1 MSYIMSPQ
9 NQNNYSRRVPLWIIV
24 LVSALLIVLLGSASV
39 VAYKKSQSD
48 PQFTEEQTGLE
59 SRKQEILQQ
68 TDVIDLNWL
77 RTLNPL
83 VKNVKGRLMWSN
95 TLQQGMM
102 EFSNLPK
109 LSAKQR
115 YRLWIYDLVDDISK
129 PITAITFK
137 QTTHISHDFL
147 ISFNTKTPI
156 TSPLK
161 FELIL
166 EEEGKQNGLPLLLA
180 QP

>member
-1 MSYIMSPQ
+1 MSTQ
-9 NQNNYSRRVPLWIIV
+9 NQNNYLRRFPLWVIV
-24 LVSALLIVLLGSASV
+24 LVSALLVILLSSASV
-39 VAYKKSQSD
+39 IAYKKSQSD

-59 SRKQEILQQ
+59 SRKQKILQQ
-68 TDVIDLNWL
+68 ADVININWL

-83 VKNVKGRLMWSN
+83 VKKVQGRLIWSN

-115 YRLWIYDLVDDISK
+115 YRLWIYDLVGDISK

-137 QTTHISHDFL
+137 QTTNISHDYL

-161 FELIL
+161 FELTL
-166 EEEGKQNGLPLLLA
+166 EEEGKENGLPLLLA